1 MKLVV
6 ALGNV
11 AYPTL
16 EVTFQLTVQ
25 QATCNCNL
33 IQWDNPAIVTLNTK
47 LMNSPVQ
54 QITLSK
60 AAVNA
65 ASE

>member
-1 MKLVV
+1 MKLIV

-11 AYPTL
+11 AYPNL
-16 EVTFQLTVQ
+16 EVDFQLTVQ

-47 LMNSPVQ
+47 LMNSPV
-54 QITLSK
+54 
-60 AAVNA
+60 
-65 ASE
+65 